1 MHSDLPCPAIG
12 MQRNPCVIGYK
23 LGIEHARLV
32 AVAHPDIRQVPAG
45 RCLHLGQG
53 VPSIVG
59 PVP

>member
-1 MHSDLPCPAIG
+1 

-32 AVAHPDIRQVPAG
+32 AVAHPDIRQVPAA